1 MAKKLRGDTFYLTG
15 NDVKSGSVIYFTKE
29 NWSNNFKKAIK
40 IKKNE
45 MEKYQK
51 LANDFEAKGD
61 VISPFFIELNDDG
74 KLRKLRDIIR
84 KDGISIK
91 I

>member
-15 NDVKSGSVIYFTKE
+15 NDVKSGSVIYYTKD
-29 NWSNNFKKAIK
+29 NWSGNFYKAVK
-40 IKKNE
+40 IKKND

-51 LANDFEAKGD
+51 LANHFEAKGD
-61 VISPFFIELNDDG
+61 VISPFFIELNDAG

-84 KDGISIK
+84 RDGISIK

>member
-1 MAKKLRGDTFYLTG
+1 
-15 NDVKSGSVIYFTKE
+15 
-29 NWSNNFKKAIK
+29 
-40 IKKNE
+40 

-51 LANDFEAKGD
+51 LANHFEAKGD
-61 VISPFFIELNDDG
+61 VISPFFIELNDAG

-84 KDGISIK
+84 RDGISIK